1 MCIEEVNFGREKE
14 GGGFDKKNEG
24 RRRRGTKERGI
35 IEHEGM

>member
-1 MCIEEVNFGREKE
+1 MEEVNLGREKE

-24 RRRRGTKERGI
+24 RRNMRLGTKERGI